1 MPVSQSQMPL
11 PSRSML
17 ISTLVSLV
25 TLNSDPMR
33 ETLAA
38 HHKKKNGKQAWD
50 LQNFYL
56 RLWRRANTV
65 FNEIQEAGTISH
77 CSTTDWYVAS
87 RVHHWC
93 KVKYISS
100 LSFWDLCLQ
109 LLKISSGILQNPK
122 FQTLNSSKRKYN
134 WGQVASRVHNG
145 IRCNE
150 YPRSNLLRP
159 LFAVS
164 QKFPPEYC
172 KTLNSSNRKYNWGHV
187 QGRQRD

>member
-38 HHKKKNGKQAWD
+38 HHKTKGKQAWD

-77 CSTTDWYVAS
+77 CSTTEWHVAS
-87 RVHHWC
+87 RVHRWY
-93 KVKYISS
+93 KVKCISS
-100 LSFWDLCLQ
+100 LSFWDLCFQ

-122 FQTLNSSKRKYN
+122 FQQKEVQLRTGSK
-134 WGQVASRVHNG
+134 QSASLAKGAMNIHSLTFWDLCLQFLKNF
-145 IRCNE
+145 
-150 YPRSNLLRP
+150 LRNTAKP
-159 LFAVS
+159 
-164 QKFPPEYC
+164 
-172 KTLNSSNRKYNWGHV
+172 
-187 QGRQRD
+187 